1 MAKKATTGVP
11 TRRITTD
18 EKDERSYLSR
28 AEREARAQ
36 RWVLLGIGAALAV
49 VILVLLA
56 GLVFEG
62 VIYPN
67 QAVAVVNGESV
78 RTADFQAQVRLTRW
92 QVGRQLA
99 NVAALYGA
107 TALTSQDSPF
117 YQQYVMLQPG
127 QEYMVGDQVVNQMI
141 DDILLRNEAE
151 ARGLSVDE
159 AAVEARVQ
167 EYFGYDPNAGTVTP
181 TVEPSPS
188 RTPIVSPTPSP
199 APTVTPTPELSPTPE
214 YTPFPTVTPQPTLTS
229 EELAQRYNDYVAS
242 YISEGAAISGL
253 SQEQV
258 RAVFERQA
266 LRELMRDEITKD
278 IPPEEEQVNVRH
290 ILVTTEEEA
299 QDVMTAL
306 AEGESFAE
314 LARSVSIDTGS
325 ASSGGELGWA
335 GRGKFVAEFEDAVF
349 NAEVGAIVGPVQS
362 QYGYHIIQVHAR
374 EVRPLSADELDSK
387 RDDAFNEWLSGLRD
401 AEGAQVEIYDYADRT
416 PSDPTVFELGLASA
430 S

>member
-11 TRRITTD
+11 TRRIMTD

-49 VILVLLA
+49 VILILLA

-62 VIYPN
+62 LIYPN
-67 QAVAVVNGESV
+67 QAVAVVNGESI

-92 QVGRQLA
+92 QMGRQLG

-107 TALTSQDSPF
+107 EALTSQDSPF
-117 YQQYVMLQPG
+117 YEQYVMLQPG
-127 QEYMVGDQVVNQMI
+127 QEYLVGDQVVNQMI
-141 DDILLRNEAE
+141 DDVLLRNEAE
-151 ARGLSVDE
+151 ARGLSVDA
-159 AAVEARVQ
+159 AAVEARIQ

-199 APTVTPTPELSPTPE
+199 VPTTTPTPEFSPTPE
-214 YTPFPTVTPQPTLTS
+214 YTPLPTVTPQPTLTG

-242 YISEGAAISGL
+242 YVAEGATISGL
-253 SQEQV
+253 SQDQV

-266 LRELMRDEITKD
+266 LRELLREEITRD

-290 ILVTTEEEA
+290 ILVATEEEA
-299 QDVMTAL
+299 QDIMTAL
-306 AEGESFAE
+306 AEGEPFAE
-314 LARSVSIDTGS
+314 LARSASIDTGS

-335 GRGKFVAEFEDAVF
+335 GRGQYIAEFEDAVF
-349 NAEVGAIVGPVQS
+349 NAEIGAIVGPVQS

-374 EVRPLSADELDSK
+374 EVRELSDEQLESK
-387 RDDAFNEWLSGLRD
+387 RDDAFNEWLTGLRT
-401 AEGAQVEIYDYADRT
+401 AEGAQVEILDYADRT
-416 PSDPTVFELGLASA
+416 PSDPTVFELGLASG